1 MNPKLSRPAVFI
13 AQGAIF
19 AAFYVV
25 ITLLTAPISF
35 REIQVRVSEAFT
47 IMPCFFAGAVPGLTI
62 GCFLANL
69 LSGAVIWDVIFGTVA
84 TGIGAVGTWLLRKR
98 SPWLLPLPPIISN
111 TIIIPLVLR
120 YGYGLDLPIPWM
132 MLTVGIGEV
141 ISCGILGLL
150 LRKAVMHILPKVI
163 GSQQ

>member
-1 MNPKLSRPAVFI
+1 M
-13 AQGAIF
+13 
-19 AAFYVV
+19 
-25 ITLLTAPISF
+25 
-35 REIQVRVSEAFT
+35 
-47 IMPCFFAGAVPGLTI
+47 
-62 GCFLANL
+62 
-69 LSGAVIWDVIFGTVA
+69 
-84 TGIGAVGTWLLRKR
+84 GTWLLRKR